1 MHHQANWDRGKV
13 CGGAKIRQT
22 NAGGH
27 GALGLTSTDVF
38 CYTYGA

>member
-13 CGGAKIRQT
+13 CGGAKINKT

-27 GALGLTSTDVF
+27 GALRLTFTDGF
-38 CYTYGA
+38 CYTYRA